1 MKDTST
7 IGMGFL
13 EKLFV
18 VLFPVVLGTIG
29 WFLPRLI
36 DLVKKV
42 PLFTDSKVIELFD
55 SFNPFW
61 VSIVLMITGVI
72 IGVLLSLTV
81 YSEALKMSIRDTE
94 ILINKDDKENKITK
108 SDVKE
113 VFMEDHIVVIT
124 GKRGQELLR
133 EKTDIKKAKVREGF
147 LYHQYPWSEQD
158 PYADDYK
165 LWTLEDCTVGE
176 NVNAI
181 LYERRKAIREGDKRK
196 IKHLRMDLN
205 ELGFFVKDKGAD
217 QYIRNIHN

>member
-13 EKLFV
+13 EKLFA

-36 DLVKKV
+36 DLVKKI
-42 PLFTDSKVIELFD
+42 PLFTDSKVIVLLD

-61 VSIVLMITGVI
+61 VSIVLMIIGVI

-94 ILINKDDKENKITK
+94 ILINKDDKEKRITK
-108 SDVKE
+108 SDVKA
-113 VFMEDHIVVIT
+113 VFMEDHTVVIT
-124 GKRGQELLR
+124 GKKGQELLR
-133 EKTDIKKAKVREGF
+133 EKTDIKKEKVREGF
-147 LYHQYPWSEQD
+147 LYHHYPWSEQD

-165 LWTLEDCTVGE
+165 LWTLEDRTVGD

-181 LYERRKAIREGDKRK
+181 LYERRKAIREGDKKK

-205 ELGFFVKDKGAD
+205 ELGFVVKDKGED